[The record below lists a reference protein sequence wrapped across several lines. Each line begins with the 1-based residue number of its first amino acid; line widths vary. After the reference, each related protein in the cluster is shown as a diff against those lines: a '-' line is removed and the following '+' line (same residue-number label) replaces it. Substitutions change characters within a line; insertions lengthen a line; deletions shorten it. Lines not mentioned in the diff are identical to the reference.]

1 MKSNNLES
9 TAPNSAARQLL
20 LRSALMGG
28 IAIAVLIL
36 VVVTFQHIKAKSY
49 ARLAPIGVTIE
60 LSFFNPLNPPNE
72 VILEYDYGYGY
83 IPAHRQSQVIES
95 AQKTSVIEFSVSSW
109 KPTGALRLSVKDEQG
124 VVPHAVTFTKLG
136 DSTRVLLSG
145 AESGVLLNIEDVAT
159 LFSQTLIPTSE
170 PRVN

>member
-1 MKSNNLES
+1 MQSNNSES
-9 TAPNSAARQLL
+9 TAPSSAARQLL
-20 LRSALMGG
+20 VRSALLGG
-28 IAIAVLIL
+28 VAIVVLIVAVL
-36 VVVTFQHIKAKSY
+36 TFQHIKSKSY

-60 LSFFNPLNPPNE
+60 LSYFNQLNPTTE

-95 AQKTSVIEFSVSSW
+95 RKTPSVIEFSVSSW
-109 KPTGALRLSVKDEQG
+109 KPTAALRLSVKDEQG

-136 DSTRVLLSG
+136 ESTRVLLSD

-159 LFSQTLIPTSE
+159 LFSQTLISSSE

>member
-72 VILEYDYGYGY
+72 VILEYDYGYG
-83 IPAHRQSQVIES
+83 
-95 AQKTSVIEFSVSSW
+95 
-109 KPTGALRLSVKDEQG
+109 
-124 VVPHAVTFTKLG
+124 TFAFAAFL
-136 DSTRVLLSG
+136 
-145 AESGVLLNIEDVAT
+145 
-159 LFSQTLIPTSE
+159 
-170 PRVN
+170 